1 MSETEPVAAQPIP
14 IGTQPTP
21 VAPQPT
27 PVAPRP
33 TPVATQPAPV
43 AAAPTPTQAAPTPAK
58 PEPTETQRQLAGHIA
73 DARRSLTPDSAAVGQ
88 VHATLAVAYAI
99 LVASESQTRL

>member
-14 IGTQPTP
+14 IATQPTP

-43 AAAPTPTQAAPTPAK
+43 AAAPTPTK
-58 PEPTETQRQLAGHIA
+58 PEPSETQRQLAGHIA

-99 LVASESQTRL
+99 LVASESQARL

>member
-14 IGTQPTP
+14 IATQPTP

-33 TPVATQPAPV
+33 PPVATQPAPV
-43 AAAPTPTQAAPTPAK
+43 AAAPTPAK
-58 PEPTETQRQLAGHIA
+58 PEPSDTPRQLAGHIA

-99 LVASESQTRL
+99 LVASESQARL

>member
-14 IGTQPTP
+14 IATQPTP

-43 AAAPTPTQAAPTPAK
+43 AAAPTPTK
-58 PEPTETQRQLAGHIA
+58 PEPSDTQRQLAGHIA

-99 LVASESQTRL
+99 LVASESQARL